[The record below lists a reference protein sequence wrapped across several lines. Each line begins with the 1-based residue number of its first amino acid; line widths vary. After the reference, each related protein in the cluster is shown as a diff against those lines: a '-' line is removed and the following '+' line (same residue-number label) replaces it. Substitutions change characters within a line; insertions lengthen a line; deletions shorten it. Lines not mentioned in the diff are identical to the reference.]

1 ISIAGGSPASTST
14 KSALIFSFLAAIA
27 FNIALLFLVGR
38 AIMVNA
44 GMSVKLHIFS

>member
-1 ISIAGGSPASTST
+1 MSISIAGGSPATTST
-14 KSALIFSFLAAIA
+14 KSALLFSFLAATA

-44 GMSVKLHIFS
+44 GISVEL